1 MRKLKRRGFIF
12 KVLNSKSEIS
22 EDPFVGSAIANRLA
36 LHLRSAGIYDGETMH
51 SLITLSLLGVP
62 SEDVAGHVGSKTDK
76 VMNSDSVAASLATST
91 APRPIE
97 VEPLASV
104 VTRAF
109 CEKNDMKNLFLAF
122 P

>member
-1 MRKLKRRGFIF
+1 M
-12 KVLNSKSEIS
+12 
-22 EDPFVGSAIANRLA
+22 
-36 LHLRSAGIYDGETMH
+36 
-51 SLITLSLLGVP
+51 LGQWSSIGVTT
-62 SEDVAGHVGSKTDK
+62 DYYSKTDK

-91 APRPIE
+91 APRPTE

-109 CEKNDMKNLFLAF
+109 CEKNDMKNLSLAF